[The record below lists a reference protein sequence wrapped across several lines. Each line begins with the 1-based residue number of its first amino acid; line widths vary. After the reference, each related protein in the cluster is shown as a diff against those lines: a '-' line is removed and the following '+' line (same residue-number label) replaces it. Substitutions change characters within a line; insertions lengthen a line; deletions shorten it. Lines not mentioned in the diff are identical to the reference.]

1 MLSYLI
7 IILLISN
14 YFCVFYILSLEAS
27 CDEKDRVINTKWEL
41 FLLLIPFS
49 LFVILILGYFV
60 ITFENIWHYLE
71 KFMTT
76 AKIKTM
82 THKDMRLPIELKKYG
97 FELVSDN
104 QFEEIYVNKETK
116 KKVKVKFLY
125 QYIQADTVEIVMSH
139 LEKLGWIKW
148 INTK

>member
-1 MLSYLI
+1 MLNYLI

-14 YFCVFYILSLEAS
+14 YFCVFYILLSEAS

-41 FLLLIPFS
+41 ILLLIPFS
-49 LFVILILGYFV
+49 LLVILVLGCLIV
-60 ITFENIWHYLE
+60 TFENICQYLK
-71 KFMTT
+71 KFMSTAEITT
-76 AKIKTM
+76 V

-104 QFEEIYVNKETK
+104 QLEEIYVNKEIK
-116 KKVKVKFLY
+116 KKVKVEFLY
-125 QYIQADTVEIVMSH
+125 QHVQADTVEIVMSH

-148 INTK
+148 TNTK